1 MTTPKQIK
9 NELYQQGLTIKQWA
23 IQNGYQPSQ
32 VYRVI
37 NGESKALYGLGH
49 EIAIKLGLKKQ

>member
-32 VYRVI
+32 VYRVT
-37 NGESKALYGLGH
+37 NGESKALYGIGH